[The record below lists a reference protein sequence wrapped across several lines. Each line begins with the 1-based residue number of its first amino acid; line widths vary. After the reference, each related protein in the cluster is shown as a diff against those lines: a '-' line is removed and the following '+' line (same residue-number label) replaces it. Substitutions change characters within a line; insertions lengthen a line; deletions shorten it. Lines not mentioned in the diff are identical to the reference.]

1 LAAAKSLRKSLPG
14 ILRFPLL
21 ETRRPNPPIRSGL
34 HYRYARIGFPHGTVY
49 FKIIGFGEPT
59 TYRICQFRS
68 PGDGEEMERR
78 LAAIVCADVAGYSRM
93 MGADEEGTHAAFKAH
108 RSATYPIILNHGGR
122 VVKNTGDGFLLE
134 FPSIVGAIE
143 SSIAMQALMAE
154 RNNHLPGD
162 RVMQFRLGVH
172 MGDVI
177 ADEDEVFGDGVNI
190 AVRLEAVAAPGGVA
204 VSAKAYHEASK
215 HLSVTLVDAGSHR
228 FKNIEDTINVWTW
241 APSGSDARG
250 REPKSTSSLPAQY
263 RTAIVGVLPFANL
276 SDSSDEYFS
285 DGLTEDLIHALSLQS
300 FYRVLSRNSTFSF
313 KDKNLSARLI
323 AREIDATYLI
333 QGSVRRAGTKIR
345 VTAELVAPEN
355 GEQLWTGRYDRDIGD
370 LFAMQDE
377 ITTSLSA
384 ALAPE
389 IYRAEASAPSR
400 SSSTDLTAWDRF
412 LRGLSHYYRHTKADF
427 EASIDLFREA
437 IALDPA
443 LAIARAYLATIM
455 VQGVQY
461 GWIKS
466 TSQLWTEAMNLAESS
481 VRLDPHSSFAFSI
494 LSYMH
499 AMEGHYEAAM
509 EAAKRAVKLNPYDM
523 GARGVLGISHLVIGE
538 HRQAIEL
545 FSAAVQRGNS
555 DPRYKWAALNA
566 FSHYLVGQYDASL
579 SWAREALYLNPN
591 HLQVLA
597 VRAAALAQLG
607 RTEEAAKAA
616 EVLLTNFPGL
626 TVERH
631 LRNFR
636 WKTPA
641 DIAHFRDGLLK
652 AGVPFSKLT
661 LVDSTS
667 KRTA

>member
-1 LAAAKSLRKSLPG
+1 
-14 ILRFPLL
+14 
-21 ETRRPNPPIRSGL
+21 
-34 HYRYARIGFPHGTVY
+34 
-49 FKIIGFGEPT
+49 
-59 TYRICQFRS
+59 
-68 PGDGEEMERR
+68 MERR

-93 MGADEEGTHAAFKAH
+93 MGADEAGTHAAFKAH
-108 RSATYPIILNHGGR
+108 RSAVYPVILNHGGR
-122 VVKNTGDGFLLE
+122 IVKNTGDGFLLE

-143 SSIAMQALMAE
+143 SAIEMQALMAE
-154 RNNHLPGD
+154 RNDQLPAD

-172 MGDVI
+172 MGDVM
-177 ADEDEVFGDGVNI
+177 ADEDEVFGDDVNI
-190 AVRLEAVAAPGGVA
+190 AVRLETIAVPGGVA
-204 VSAKAYHEASK
+204 VSAKAHSEAGK
-215 HLSVTLVDAGSHR
+215 HLSATFVDTGFHR
-228 FKNIEDTINVWTW
+228 LKNIAAPIQVWTW
-241 APSGSDARG
+241 KPGGSDEG
-250 REPKSTSSLPAQY
+250 RELKDTSNLPAQY

-276 SDSSDEYFS
+276 SDSADEYFS

-300 FYRVLSRNSTFSF
+300 FYRVLSRNSTFAF
-313 KDKNLSARLI
+313 RDKNLSARLI

-333 QGSVRRAGTKIR
+333 QGSVRRAGSKIR
-345 VTAELVAPEN
+345 VTAELIAPEN
-355 GEQLWTGRYDRDIGD
+355 GAQLWTGRYDRDIGD

-389 IYRAEASAPSR
+389 IYRAEASAPAR

-412 LRGLSHYYRHTKADF
+412 LRALSHYYKHTKADF
-427 EASIDLFREA
+427 EASINLCRES
-437 IALDPA
+437 IALAPA
-443 LAIARAYLATIM
+443 LSIARAYLATIM
-455 VQGVQY
+455 VQGIHF
-461 GWIKS
+461 GWIQS
-466 TSQLWTEAMNLAESS
+466 TRELWTTAMALAESS
-481 VRLDPHSSFAFSI
+481 VRLDPRSSFAFQI
-494 LSYMH
+494 LGYLH
-499 AMEGHYEAAM
+499 ALEGHYETAMDAAN
-509 EAAKRAVKLNPYDM
+509 RAVRLNPYDM
-523 GARGVLGISHLVIGE
+523 GARGVLGIAHLVIGE

-545 FSAAVQRGNS
+545 FSTAVQRGNS

-597 VRAAALAQLG
+597 VRAASLAQLG

-641 DIAHFRDGLLK
+641 DIAHYRDGLLK

-661 LVDSTS
+661 LVEPFS